1 VHARCAELMRNL
13 GSAIRGFGL
22 SDSSSNQSQNAYD
35 ASAEAADTDASSTAS
50 GSRSAAVLASNR
62 AHDLMLSPA
71 VPPRLNNPIGMICVL
86 DHSLFARLVC
96 V

>member
-1 VHARCAELMRNL
+1 MRNL

-22 SDSSSNQSQNAYD
+22 SDSGSNQSQND
-35 ASAEAADTDASSTAS
+35 ASAEAADTGASSTAS

-62 AHDLMLSPA
+62 ANDLMLSPA
-71 VPPRLNNPIGMICVL
+71 VPPRHDNPIGMICVL
-86 DHSLFARLVC
+86 DHSLFARLAC